1 MPTETMPDFK
11 SLPHSDLVLICEA
24 FWQELKLLRKR
35 VEQLEQENQ
44 AFKANGAKPKKTSQ
58 NSSSPPSKNQKANLK
73 VSQEPTITKKR
84 NFSHQQGGRKLDPNP
99 DYEIELR
106 PQVCG
111 YCGRILATQNEK
123 IEAVYDKIELPT
135 IRTITTRVK
144 RIRCECSHCQ
154 KVSQAVI
161 PKGLENNG
169 LFGDSIQSFIT
180 HARFSQAIGLHRLS
194 TFCEEILGIKIS
206 QGGIVGIL
214 KNVATR
220 LEPRIREI
228 QEVIRSSELIKSD
241 ETSCR
246 VGRKTFWEWVF
257 VSPKACL
264 HILDGTRSKSVPKRV
279 FTQESLLK
287 QRPKFWVSDLYAG
300 QGFDLAEHWQLC
312 LAHQIRDC
320 QYAIDCGDT
329 IFSSAIQ
336 ELFRNAIAL
345 HQRRSE
351 LSNTTWYSYRLRVGT
366 QLRSILLLQPT
377 NPEGRNLLR
386 RYLKVQAALLTFLE
400 YPDVP
405 PTNNESEQRIRW
417 SVIFRKVT
425 NCSRSLWAAELFMA
439 YRSVVNTGAK
449 HGWSAF
455 ESLERALRP
464 RAFFSMTLVS
474 S

>member
-1 MPTETMPDFK
+1 MPTKTMPDFK

-24 FWQELKLLRKR
+24 LWQELELLRKR

-44 AFKANGAKPKKTSQ
+44 AFKANGATIKKTSQ

-73 VSQEPTITKKR
+73 VEARITKKR
-84 NFSHQQGGRKLDPNP
+84 KFSHQQGGRKLDPNP
-99 DYEIELR
+99 DQEIELR

-111 YCGRILATQNEK
+111 YCGRIFAEGNER
-123 IEAVYDKIELPT
+123 IEAVYDKIELPK
-135 IRTITTRVK
+135 IRTITTRV
-144 RIRCECSHCQ
+144 RQISCECSHCQ

-180 HARFSQAIGLHRLS
+180 HARFSQAISLHRLS
-194 TFCEEILGIKIS
+194 IFCEEILGIKMS
-206 QGGIVGIL
+206 QGGIVGML

-220 LEPRIREI
+220 LEPRIFEI

-246 VGRKTFWEWVF
+246 VGGKTFWEWVF

-264 HILDGTRSKSVPKRV
+264 HILDATRSKSVPERV
-279 FTQESLLK
+279 FTKESLLK

-300 QGFDLAEHWQLC
+300 QGFDLAKHWQLC

-329 IFSSAIQ
+329 IFSSAMQ
-336 ELFRNAIAL
+336 ELFRSAIAL
-345 HQRRSE
+345 HQRRST

-366 QLRSILLLQPT
+366 QLRSILMLQPT
-377 NPEGRNLLR
+377 NQEGRNLLR
-386 RYLKVQAALLTFLE
+386 RYLKVQAALFTFLK
-400 YPDVP
+400 YPNVP

-425 NCSRSLWAAELFMA
+425 NCSRSFWAAELFMA
-439 YRSVVNTGAK
+439 YRSVINTGAK

-455 ESLERALRP
+455 ESLERALRAA
-464 RAFFSMTLVS
+464 AFFPIALNS